1 MTWLWWTLGVVGTLA
16 FVVFVVRLERAQ
28 RRRAHSQVRP
38 VQPGVGIGLGEA
50 PHVGHRIGWTYQG

>member
-1 MTWLWWTLGVVGTLA
+1 MTWLWWTLGVAGTLA
-16 FVVFVVRLERAQ
+16 FVVRLERAQ

-50 PHVGHRIGWTYQG
+50 PHVGHRIGWTYKG